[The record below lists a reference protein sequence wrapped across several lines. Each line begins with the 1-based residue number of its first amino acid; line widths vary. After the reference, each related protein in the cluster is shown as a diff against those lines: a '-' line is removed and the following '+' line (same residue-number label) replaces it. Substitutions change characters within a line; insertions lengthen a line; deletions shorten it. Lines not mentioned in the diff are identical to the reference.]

1 MVTLLIL
8 WCVWTTLAAGTYPN
22 ALDSVH
28 SFKDH
33 LFGFARKLRGMT
45 SRPVIDAGDGGG
57 DGFQD
62 MRKILSRVGTL
73 QEAFILHR
81 RLRSKRT
88 STLLGDPA
96 GSNGLW
102 GSPDGTEAE
111 TDNKVPTS
119 VV

>member
-1 MVTLLIL
+1 
-8 WCVWTTLAAGTYPN
+8 
-22 ALDSVH
+22 
-28 SFKDH
+28 
-33 LFGFARKLRGMT
+33 MT
-45 SRPVIDAGDGGG
+45 SRPGIDAGDGGG

-111 TDNKVPTS
+111 TDNKVLTS